1 MTLST
6 GNSVSLINRNF
17 LLLTISA
24 FLFFFNMHAFLLLP
38 LWIKELGGSDSDIGF
53 IMGCTS
59 FSTIFST
66 PFAGWLVDR
75 TSKIKLLV
83 TGSILLAITSFPFVF
98 LDTLNIFFYIF
109 RILHGVSFS
118 LFFVAAGTLIT
129 EVCPKEKRTQA
140 LGIFGVFTIINY
152 AFAPY
157 LGRKIVDLYSF
168 DHFFMFISAAGFLT
182 VAFIAHI
189 SVQKTSEQQTISTEH
204 STVLNILKRP
214 GVIIPAVSLMFAGS
228 GFIPTLSF
236 LPVFSL
242 QLGIEEFEL
251 FFIWYTISV
260 LFIRLALGW
269 LPDRMGKVKTVVPS
283 LILFSVSIYYLG
295 ITTEKSDLIIA
306 GILFG
311 FGHGFLYPTLYS
323 IVMDNSALSERGRVF
338 SICSVAFT
346 LGGMLGAFLYGMIA
360 ERFGY
365 FYMYKLIAVICLAGF
380 SVFIIYYMKDLFRL
394 RQLK

>member
-118 LFFVAAGTLIT
+118 LFFVTAGTLIT

-157 LGRKIVDLYSF
+157 LGRKIVDIYSF

-228 GFIPTLSF
+228 HPNTQLS
-236 LPVFSL
+236 S
-242 QLGIEEFEL
+242 
-251 FFIWYTISV
+251 
-260 LFIRLALGW
+260 
-269 LPDRMGKVKTVVPS
+269 
-283 LILFSVSIYYLG
+283 
-295 ITTEKSDLIIA
+295 
-306 GILFG
+306 
-311 FGHGFLYPTLYS
+311 
-323 IVMDNSALSERGRVF
+323 
-338 SICSVAFT
+338 
-346 LGGMLGAFLYGMIA
+346 
-360 ERFGY
+360 
-365 FYMYKLIAVICLAGF
+365 
-380 SVFIIYYMKDLFRL
+380 SVFITAGDRGI
-394 RQLK
+394 

>member
-1 MTLST
+1 M
-6 GNSVSLINRNF
+6 
-17 LLLTISA
+17 
-24 FLFFFNMHAFLLLP
+24 
-38 LWIKELGGSDSDIGF
+38 
-53 IMGCTS
+53 
-59 FSTIFST
+59 
-66 PFAGWLVDR
+66 
-75 TSKIKLLV
+75 
-83 TGSILLAITSFPFVF
+83 
-98 LDTLNIFFYIF
+98 
-109 RILHGVSFS
+109 
-118 LFFVAAGTLIT
+118 
-129 EVCPKEKRTQA
+129 
-140 LGIFGVFTIINY
+140 
-152 AFAPY
+152 
-157 LGRKIVDLYSF
+157 
-168 DHFFMFISAAGFLT
+168 
-182 VAFIAHI
+182 
-189 SVQKTSEQQTISTEH
+189 
-204 STVLNILKRP
+204 
-214 GVIIPAVSLMFAGS
+214 
-228 GFIPTLSF
+228 
-236 LPVFSL
+236 FSL